1 MMRHLLLRIEAPLVA
16 FGGEAIDS
24 LGISRDFPAASM
36 IVGLIGNALGWR
48 REDAALH
55 DRLQQRLVFG
65 VRIEREPARLTDFQ
79 TAQLSKDDRGW
90 TTSGVPE
97 ERQGGAPTYGSPH
110 LRHRDFLCDACLLVA
125 LRLEPTDESPTLD
138 DIANAF
144 NRPSRPLFIGRKPC
158 LPSQRL
164 FAGWQDAQSVLGA
177 IKNAPPFTVIAKP
190 AHMRAQWPARDGAV
204 PGDREVMLCDERN
217 WLSGVHGGWR
227 PVRQGVIEMGGT
239 S

>member
-24 LGISRDFPAASM
+24 LGITRDFPASSM
-36 IVGLIGNALGWR
+36 IVGLVGNALGWR
-48 REDAALH
+48 REDTALH

-97 ERQGGAPTYGSPH
+97 ERQGGATTYGSPH

-125 LRLEPTDESPTLD
+125 LRLDPADESPTLD
-138 DIANAF
+138 AIANAF
-144 NRPSRPLFIGRKPC
+144 NRPSRPLFIGRKSC

-164 FAGWQDAQSVLGA
+164 FAGWQDAHSALDA
-177 IKNAPPFTVIAKP
+177 IKNAPLITGSAKP
-190 AHMRAQWPARDGAV
+190 AQMRAQWPAREGAV
-204 PGDREVMLCDERN
+204 PGDHVVMLCDERN